1 MRYTPTIH
9 ILRPGTVLPRCLRP
23 SSELGTRRNTT
34 MSISIPFPSPSH
46 RHFCRFFLAQ
56 SPRNLLLFGNSVIPR
71 PSSSGYSSVVVFH
84 CPRSHPLPCLPAQ
97 HSGVAPPID
106 DGHGFLDA
114 FLSVAEV
121 VCLAS
126 TAVAAGVVLGLRRCG
141 GIVGDRVLVWIV
153 AGLIGGALSGALV
166 RRSRPRQ
173 GGREGDGVGLRERVD
188 RLEEEVR
195 SLGIMVR
202 VLSRHLEKLGIRF
215 RVTRK
220 SLKDPI
226 AQTAALAQK
235 NSEATRALAMQED
248 VLEKELHE
256 IQKVLLAM
264 QDQQQKQLELILAI
278 GKTSKLWDSQRSA
291 SQETIENEPVS
302 VDEAGLRQIEINQ
315 NQYEPSFMTGG
326 AD

>member
-1 MRYTPTIH
+1 M
-9 ILRPGTVLPRCLRP
+9 
-23 SSELGTRRNTT
+23 T
-34 MSISIPFPSPSH
+34 MSISIPSPSH
-46 RHFCRFFLAQ
+46 RHSCRFFLSQ
-56 SPRNLLLFGNSVIPR
+56 YPRSLFLFGNSVIPLH
-71 PSSSGYSSVVVFH
+71 SSGSASVVVLH
-84 CPRSHPLPCLPAQ
+84 CPRSHPLPCLPTQ
-97 HSGVAPPID
+97 HSGIAPPID
-106 DGHGFLDA
+106 DSDGFLDA
-114 FLSVAEV
+114 FLSVTEV

-126 TAVAAGVVLGLRRCG
+126 TAVAAGVVFGLRRCG
-141 GIVGDRVLVWIV
+141 VVVGDRVLVWIV

-166 RRSRPRQ
+166 RRRRPGQ

-195 SLGIMVR
+195 SLGTMVR
-202 VLSRHLEKLGIRF
+202 VLSRQLEKLGIRF

-220 SLKDPI
+220 SLKEPI

-278 GKTSKLWDSQRSA
+278 GKTSKLLDSQRGVIG
-291 SQETIENEPVS
+291 QESVKNEPVG
-302 VDEAGLRQIEINQ
+302 VDEAGLKQIEINQ
-315 NQYEPSFMTGG
+315 NQYDASFMTGG